1 MLAPGERTG
10 MPEKFEQ
17 LESQRRGAADV
28 VIIVATALATILL
41 FFIDATQPRG
51 VMDGVGYPGIVAVAA
66 RYGRGPLLGTAALCT
81 LLSILAHFVMP
92 DAGISV
98 TGELANRLFGL
109 AAVWIVADLMQRRI
123 AAEALSV
130 ERTRVLRRN
139 QAALA
144 RIVREALVAERG
156 FVERLQRVNEIA
168 CQTIGADISGVFRFY
183 ERGQLLRCID
193 AWQAGTD
200 KHFVLM
206 DIRTADTPAY
216 DRLAR
221 EDFTLAIED
230 IAKTPTFGSRQLML
244 ESLNIRG
251 SLSIGVL
258 AGSELAGQ
266 MIFATLGRPYKWT
279 EQDIAFARAVGN
291 LVTSVFA
298 AERNAETLAALDLV
312 GEGIFTENDQGIPV
326 YANSAAI
333 EIAQSGVASTGMPL
347 SQIQFPKAPVPLT
360 AAMDQTLVAFAGR
373 ELEIQ
378 RTRLPDGGVISR
390 INDVTARNVAL
401 RERDQLQT
409 RLQQAAKMEAI
420 GQLAG
425 GVAHDFNN
433 ILGAIMG
440 FAGFL
445 AQDLPET
452 SEQHHFAARI
462 LSASQRGKELVDQIL
477 TFARTR
483 SSGSDTADLGRAL
496 RQTAELVK
504 GSFPSSIVLDIATEA
519 DGLFVACGASRL
531 SQLLLNLCINARDAI
546 GEKPGRIA
554 LGVARVAGSEP
565 VLLAGREAA
574 DEIAVGTASAATD
587 YARIRVADNGA
598 GIPPDVLRRMFEPF
612 YTTKDRQRGT
622 GLGLAVVHGVID
634 SCGGFGHVRAVPGDG
649 TEFSVYIPLA
659 APEPVQPDE
668 ETTQNGLPRGNE
680 SVLVVDDEPDMV
692 DMMVIGLE
700 RLGYRAVG
708 VSDAREALEAFRE
721 DPQAFDIVVTDL
733 VMPSLRGNELI
744 GEIKKIRPDIR
755 TILCTAFSDGAQLE
769 GAHGADAS
777 FRKPVT
783 ASAIAGCIRVL
794 REKPVTSV

>member
-1 MLAPGERTG
+1 MLVPGERTG
-10 MPEKFEQ
+10 MPGQSEN
-17 LESQRRGAADV
+17 LENQRRSAADV
-28 VIIVATALATILL
+28 AIILATALATCLL
-41 FFIDATQPRG
+41 FVIDATQPRG
-51 VMDGVGYPGIVAVAA
+51 FIDGVGYSAVVAIVA
-66 RYGRGPLLGTAALCT
+66 RYGRGPLLGTAFLCT
-81 LLSILAHFVMP
+81 LLIVLAHFLLP

-98 TGELANRLFGL
+98 AGELGNRAFGL
-109 AAVWIVADLMQRRI
+109 AALWIVADLMQRRI
-123 AAEALSV
+123 AAEELSAA
-130 ERTRVLRRN
+130 RTSVLRRN

-144 RIVREALVAERG
+144 RIVREALVVDRG
-156 FVERLQRVNEIA
+156 FLERLQKVNEIA
-168 CQTIGADISGVFRFY
+168 GEAIGADLACVFRFY
-183 ERGQLLRCID
+183 ERGRLMRCLD
-193 AWQAGTD
+193 AFQVDTA

-206 DIRTADTPAY
+206 DVRTPDTPGY
-216 DRLAR
+216 DSLVRN
-221 EDFTLAIED
+221 DYTLAIDDME
-230 IAKTPTFGSRQLML
+230 KTAGFGARRIML
-244 ESLNIRG
+244 GALNIRA
-251 SLSIGVL
+251 SLGIGVL

-266 MIFATLGRPYKWT
+266 LLFARIGAPYKWT

-291 LVTSVFA
+291 LVTTVFA
-298 AERNAETLAALDLV
+298 AERNLETLAALDLV
-312 GEGIFTENDQGIPV
+312 GEGIFTQNDQGTPI

-333 EIAQSGVASTGMPL
+333 EIAQSGMPSAGVAL
-347 SQIQFPKAPVPLT
+347 SQIQFPKVPVPLV
-360 AAMDQTLVAFAGR
+360 AAMDQNLVTFAGR

-390 INDVTARNVAL
+390 INDVTAHNAAL
-401 RERDQLQT
+401 RERDQLQA

-445 AQDLPET
+445 AQDLPEA

-483 SSGSDTADLGRAL
+483 SSGGDTADLGRAL

-504 GSFPSSIVLDIATEA
+504 GSFPTSIALDIADDA
-519 DGLFVACGASRL
+519 DGMFVACGASRL
-531 SQLLLNLCINARDAI
+531 SQLLLNLCINARDAV
-546 GEKPGRIA
+546 GEKSGHIA

-565 VLLAGREAA
+565 VLLAGRNVP
-574 DEIAVGTASAATD
+574 DEITVGEASASTD
-587 YARIRVADNGA
+587 YARIRVTDSGG
-598 GIPPDVLRRMFEPF
+598 GIPPDVLRRIFEPF

-634 SCGGFGHVRAVPGDG
+634 SCGGFGHVRAAPGEG
-649 TEFSVYIPLA
+649 TEFTVYIPLA
-659 APEPVQPDE
+659 PAE
-668 ETTQNGLPRGNE
+668 EAQENEESALNDLPRGNE
-680 SVLVVDDEPDMV
+680 NVLVVDDEPDIV

-708 VSDAREALEAFRE
+708 VSDPREALEAFRE
-721 DPQAFDIVVTDL
+721 DPQAFDVVVTDL

-755 TILCTAFSDGAQLE
+755 TILCTAFSDGAHTE
-769 GAHGADAS
+769 SPHAADAA
-777 FRKPVT
+777 FRKPVA
-783 ASAIAGCIRVL
+783 ASVIAGCIRVL
-794 REKPVTSV
+794 LAKSVTQP